1 MRSFLNQPTHPN
13 TLVRIVVTALAVVLG
28 ALVALVAPPTFYEAL
43 DMVAGWSMLLGSAML
58 TVLVVDDATPTL
70 ARATG
75 RVAFRVA
82 RAAYRVAN
90 R

>member
-43 DMVAGWSMLLGSAML
+43 DLVAGWSMLLGSAML
-58 TVLVVDDATPTL
+58 IVLVVDDATPDV
-70 ARATG
+70 ARFVG
-75 RVAFRVA
+75 RRAFKVA
-82 RAAYRVAN
+82 RAAYKIAN

>member
-1 MRSFLNQPTHPN
+1 MLNYLNRPTNPN
-13 TLVRIVVTALAVVLG
+13 VLVRATLTVLAVVLG

-58 TVLVVDDATPTL
+58 IVLVVDDATPTL

-82 RAAYRVAN
+82 RAAYKIARK
-90 R
+90 